1 MRMIEV
7 KNLVKHYEA
16 GQEILKNLN
25 FIIETG
31 ELCCLLGASGSGKS
45 TLLQVLAGLS
55 PLTAGEIMIDG
66 QSVTALPPKDRKIGF
81 VFQDYALYPH
91 MTVLQNV
98 QFPLIVGANKLDK
111 KLAQQKALHY
121 LAVTEIADLAN
132 KKPAQLSGGEQQ
144 RVAIARA
151 LVIEPAILLLDEP
164 LSNLDARLHLKIRK
178 EIRQLVKKV
187 GITTLLVTHD
197 QEDALAIADHVMV
210 LHEHQIQQKAA
221 PKEVYVNPANL
232 YTAKFLG
239 SPVMNSLPIV
249 VGATDFTIGTY
260 HLGKEQ
266 LPVSLP
272 AGDYLL
278 GIRAENLALSSMD
291 GELSAVITGIEM
303 LGHEQIIQVAVG
315 ELSLAVLVPLA
326 ENFTV
331 GSSIAVSLDFAK
343 ALLFDKGGA
352 RIY

>member
-1 MRMIEV
+1 
-7 KNLVKHYEA
+7 
-16 GQEILKNLN
+16 
-25 FIIETG
+25 
-31 ELCCLLGASGSGKS
+31 
-45 TLLQVLAGLS
+45 
-55 PLTAGEIMIDG
+55 
-66 QSVTALPPKDRKIGF
+66 
-81 VFQDYALYPH
+81 
-91 MTVLQNV
+91 
-98 QFPLIVGANKLDK
+98 
-111 KLAQQKALHY
+111 
-121 LAVTEIADLAN
+121 
-132 KKPAQLSGGEQQ
+132 
-144 RVAIARA
+144 
-151 LVIEPAILLLDEP
+151 
-164 LSNLDARLHLKIRK
+164 
-178 EIRQLVKKV
+178 
-187 GITTLLVTHD
+187 
-197 QEDALAIADHVMV
+197 MV